1 MNRER
6 AGEVLR
12 FAAAGAAGFAV
23 ELAVLYLL
31 REKLGMDTL
40 AAAAIAFVVSVIV
53 NYLLCALWVFH
64 GARQQSGRSKAAF
77 FLTSAAGL
85 LLNEGMMLLFRTLWG
100 EDTVLLTVFSFAVK
114 IYLLNKA
121 LSTLA
126 VMVWNYFTKRYILTK
141 AIKN

>member
-12 FAAAGAAGFAV
+12 FALAGAAGFAV

-40 AAAAIAFVVSVIV
+40 AAAAVAFVLSVAV
-53 NYLLCALWVFH
+53 NYLLCALWVFR
-64 GARQQSGRSKAAF
+64 GARKQSGKSRAAF

-85 LLNEGMMLLFRTLWG
+85 LLNEGMMLLFRALWG
-100 EDTVLLTVFSFAVK
+100 EDTVLFTALGFTVK
-114 IYLLNKA
+114 IYLLNKV

-126 VMVWNYFTKRYILTK
+126 VMIWNYFTKRRILTK
-141 AIKN
+141 